1 MYSDSDSDSECDQQ
15 NVNFYLHFKP
25 GLKCLLMIYD
35 LLLLK
40 LGLLKLGLMAY
51 PLAQLW
57 LTMGIASHEL

>member
-25 GLKCLLMIYD
+25 GLECLLMIYD

-40 LGLLKLGLMAY
+40 LGLMAY
-51 PLAQLW
+51 PSAQSW

>member
-15 NVNFYLHFKP
+15 NVSFYLHFKP

-40 LGLLKLGLMAY
+40 LGLMAY